1 MKERRAYFSK
11 TDYQKASFAQK
22 YVTHDWIE
30 PAILAAN
37 AGENLTLEDHP
48 DMREASDD
56 ITFLIQSLE
65 TNFEYYS
72 KAKVQKPYCRAIFT
86 TFKA

>member
-1 MKERRAYFSK
+1 MNRRVFNRDDYLGATFFSK
-11 TDYQKASFAQK
+11 HL
-22 YVTHDWIE
+22 THDWIE